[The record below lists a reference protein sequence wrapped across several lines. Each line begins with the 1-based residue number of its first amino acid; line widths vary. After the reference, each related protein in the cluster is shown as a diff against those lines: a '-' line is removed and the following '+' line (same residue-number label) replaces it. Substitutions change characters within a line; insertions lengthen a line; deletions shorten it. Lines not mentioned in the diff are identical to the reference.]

1 MPRQPALVSLL
12 ALVAVAGVGLGLAGG
27 GSGRALAAAVTATLA
42 AEVTTAEIETTP
54 IEPTPVE
61 TAPPETEPAPSVT
74 TFEPE
79 TTPVETEQPGEEQPV
94 EPTAS
99 TSDVPWGWII
109 FGVLLAT
116 ALVGAIVAWRR
127 RQTGS
132 AAWSRQMADLTQ
144 RCFVLVDDV
153 LAQGSV
159 VTGHVHA
166 LASRAQ
172 TLETRAPDDRSR
184 SAAGRVRVQ
193 LAELAAALETDRT
206 LRLGSPP
213 PNAEQLS
220 YSTAVIR
227 EHVRE
232 LQAVLR
238 PPGSTPA
245 RPSSRPKR
253 PGLPASS

>member
-1 MPRQPALVSLL
+1 MPRLPALVSLL
-12 ALVAVAGVGLGLAGG
+12 VLAAVAGVGLGLAGG
-27 GSGRALAAAVTATLA
+27 GSGRALAAATGQTPQSAFTATPA
-42 AEVTTAEIETTP
+42 GEVTTAEIETTP
-54 IEPTPVE
+54 IE
-61 TAPPETEPAPSVT
+61 TAPPETEPAPGVT

-99 TSDVPWGWII
+99 TSDTPWGWII

-116 ALVGAIVAWRR
+116 ALVGTIVAWRR
-127 RQTGS
+127 GRTGS

-166 LASRAQ
+166 LAARAQ

-184 SAAGRVRVQ
+184 SAAGRVRAQ

-213 PNAEQLS
+213 PSADQLS

-227 EHVRE
+227 EQVRQ

-238 PPGSTPA
+238 PPGSTPT
-245 RPSSRPKR
+245 
-253 PGLPASS
+253 

>member
-1 MPRQPALVSLL
+1 MPRLPALVSLL
-12 ALVAVAGVGLGLAGG
+12 ALAAVAGVGLGMAGAG
-27 GSGRALAAAVTATLA
+27 TGRALAAATGQTPQSAFTATLA
-42 AEVTTAEIETTP
+42 AEVTTAEIETAPIETAPIETTP
-54 IEPTPVE
+54 IE

-99 TSDVPWGWII
+99 TSDTPWGWII

-116 ALVGAIVAWRR
+116 ALVGTILTWRR

-132 AAWSRQMADLTQ
+132 AAWSKQMADLTQ

-166 LASRAQ
+166 LGARAQ

-184 SAAGRVRVQ
+184 SAAGRVRQQ
-193 LAELAAALETDRT
+193 LAELAAVLETDRA

-213 PNAEQLS
+213 PSAEQLT
-220 YSTAVIR
+220 YSTAVIG
-227 EHVRE
+227 EQVRG
-232 LQAVLR
+232 LQSVLR
-238 PPGSTPA
+238 PPGGTPT
-245 RPSSRPKR
+245 
-253 PGLPASS
+253 

>member
-1 MPRQPALVSLL
+1 MPRLPALVSLL
-12 ALVAVAGVGLGLAGG
+12 ALAAVAGVGLGLAGG
-27 GSGRALAAAVTATLA
+27 GSGRALAAATGQTPQSAFTATLA

-54 IEPTPVE
+54 IETTPVE

-99 TSDVPWGWII
+99 TSDTPWGWII

-116 ALVGAIVAWRR
+116 ALVGTIVAWRR

-166 LASRAQ
+166 LAARAQ

-184 SAAGRVRVQ
+184 SAAGRVRAQ

-213 PNAEQLS
+213 PSAEQLS

-227 EHVRE
+227 EQVRE

-238 PPGSTPA
+238 PPGSTPT
-245 RPSSRPKR
+245 
-253 PGLPASS
+253 